1 MGAPV
6 APSFEARRCL
16 FSWRP
21 IPEANPDNETTMPE
35 FVFTDR
41 SQKSYTASADSVAA

>member
-6 APSFEARRCL
+6 APSFEPAGVCSRGG
-16 FSWRP
+16 P